1 MQMVDK
7 LVVGR
12 SYVLFT
18 RDGHVRGRLVRKD
31 ALLLELQ
38 EERGGVARIGRNEV
52 FAVLEP
58 SAPAAARPDLRAV
71 S

>member
-7 LVVGR
+7 LAVGR

-18 RDGHVRGRLVRKD
+18 RDGHVRGRLARKD
-31 ALLLELQ
+31 ALMLELQ
-38 EERGGVARIGRNEV
+38 DDRGAVTRIGRAEV

-58 SAPAAARPDLRAV
+58 SAPVAARPDLRAV